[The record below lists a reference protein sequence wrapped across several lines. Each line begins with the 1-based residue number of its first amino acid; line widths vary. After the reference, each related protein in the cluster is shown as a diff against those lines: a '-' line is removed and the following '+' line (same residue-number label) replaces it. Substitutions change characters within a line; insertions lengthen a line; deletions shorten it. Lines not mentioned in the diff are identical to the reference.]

1 MNVSQAVHSHA
12 KALLAN
18 VQPLRAIFE
27 DLVVQVR
34 FAQPAAGMT
43 NAAVTAALVLRYQGH
58 NDELTVPIALDA
70 ESGAVCV
77 SDPLP
82 LGRAGLVS
90 VEDALELSRGVL
102 GDGGDPEDDVALG
115 VDDDVAQTAQIAK
128 VLDVVR

>member
-43 NAAVTAALVLRYQGH
+43 NATVTAALVLRYQGH

-82 LGRAGLVS
+82 LGRAALQ
-90 VEDALELSRGVL
+90 DAL
-102 GDGGDPEDDVALG
+102 A
-115 VDDDVAQTAQIAK
+115 AFYAAHTAQYGYALNDEAVE
-128 VLDVVR
+128 VLSLHVQGQ